1 MAVLNSTILTNA
13 WIEGS
18 NDFQQRIPNPSISG
32 YAATVNALFDPYNGQ
47 FANEFA
53 NMLVGMMGS
62 YVEGKLFEN
71 PLRELKKPAA
81 EFGSTERHVAVKY
94 LKAHAPRVDDE
105 TLLKLEKP
113 EFAEWFYSVNN
124 HRRYDFSWSRYDLM
138 RVFGQGDSY
147 AADNLLT
154 ATLDQQ
160 RSSDNYEEMNSM
172 LQVFSIAASKYGLYK
187 HQISAAPNTKEHG
200 QELLVA
206 IREDA
211 GMMQF
216 PSVRYNHI
224 DVPVFESPRTLILWC
239 TPLVDAQ
246 LDVLALAELF
256 HVDRAQV
263 SFRKIIIPEFPIPN
277 VYASLT
283 SEDFVY
289 ARDFWYGIE
298 PPFYNPAQRTY
309 KYYLYHD
316 QMIAMNPAA
325 NCVLYTTDNGS
336 NMTTIIVSTT
346 GMAFSKTTGNVEL
359 GGTLDIGQYLQL
371 KGNVTP
377 TGTPIRMEPNA
388 ATYVVTANRASGGST
403 IGVKL
408 NSRTYVDNS
417 GVLHVQKKGE
427 LKAGDTLTITATTA
441 YANPSSNDKTDYT
454 ATFTATVV
462 AATEKGAK
470 ESFVS
475 KNSNLVYTDAGNEV
489 SYTPNK

>member
-47 FANEFA
+47 FMNEFA

-62 YVEGKLFEN
+62 YVEDKLFEN

-94 LKAHAPRVDDE
+94 LKAHAPKVDDE

-124 HRRYDFSWSRYDLM
+124 HRRYEFSWSRYDLM
-138 RVFGQGDSY
+138 RVFEQGNST

-160 RSSDNYEEMNSM
+160 RSSDNYDEMNSM
-172 LQVFSIAASKYGLYK
+172 LQVFGIAASKYDLYK
-187 HQISAAPNTKEHG
+187 HQISAAPNTKERG

-206 IREDA
+206 IRENA

-224 DVPVFESPRTLILWC
+224 DVPVFETPETLILWC

-256 HVDRAQV
+256 HVDRAEV

-277 VYASLT
+277 VYAALT
-283 SEDFVY
+283 SEDFIY
-289 ARDFWYGIE
+289 GRDFWYGIE

-325 NCVLYTTDNGS
+325 NCVLYTTDKGTDTS
-336 NMTTIIVSTT
+336 AIIISTT
-346 GMAFSKTTGNVEL
+346 GIAFSKATGNVEL
-359 GGTLDIGQYLQL
+359 GCTLDIGQYLQL

-377 TGTPIRMEPNA
+377 TGTPIRVEPNA
-388 ATYVVTANRASGGST
+388 ATYVVTAKRTSGGST
-403 IGVKL
+403 VGVKL
-408 NSRTYVDNS
+408 NSRTYIDNS
-417 GVLHVQKKGE
+417 GILHVQRGGE
-427 LKAGDTLTITATTA
+427 LKIGDTLTITATTA

-462 AATEKGAK
+462 AANEKGAK

-489 SYTPNK
+489 TYTPNK